1 MRASDLGCGIIAANS
16 IKYAA
21 TAANEHLM
29 AIFTRIKH
37 VSVTKFAQLI
47 AQNRIKHENVYED
60 Y

>member
-29 AIFTRIKH
+29 AIFTRMKH
-37 VSVTKFAQLI
+37 MSVTKFAQLI
-47 AQNRIKHENVYED
+47 A
-60 Y
+60 